1 MIDVVLAQ
9 PLRLSGAQLCPWHLV
24 IHAVCLRRS
33 YQRLR
38 ENLADS
44 ATSGRCEDIVGS
56 FLDTFVLLFSTNS
69 LETKKSN
76 SAKVFAFL
84 NVKSFLGKH
93 SAARKEGR
101 GKRKISK
108 GLAFALRLCRRRKG
122 QRPDRST
129 KLRVNPAR
137 QMSRSCKSC
146 SPADGNATRP
156 HRRGFRHQLS
166 SLMNFRDEFLRPE
179 AVWPAAS
186 YRSHGHR
193 WWHWQLALLQNTE
206 PSDGSGQSLDKRII
220 WRFLLQKWKKGK
232 HVANKEKSAIVLVL
246 SQRAGM

>member
-1 MIDVVLAQ
+1 M
-9 PLRLSGAQLCPWHLV
+9 

-38 ENLADS
+38 GEP
-44 ATSGRCEDIVGS
+44 GG
-56 FLDTFVLLFSTNS
+56 LDTFVLLFSTNN

-84 NVKSFLGKH
+84 NVKSLLGKH

-108 GLAFALRLCRRRKG
+108 GLAFALRLCRLRKG

-156 HRRGFRHQLS
+156 HRRGFRQLS
-166 SLMNFRDEFLRPE
+166 SLMNFRDEFLRRE
-179 AVWPAAS
+179 AV
-186 YRSHGHR
+186 
-193 WWHWQLALLQNTE
+193 
-206 PSDGSGQSLDKRII
+206 
-220 WRFLLQKWKKGK
+220 
-232 HVANKEKSAIVLVL
+232 
-246 SQRAGM
+246 